1 MAFAPPRSNHAAGPA
16 RADDVADL
24 RTETLEALQR
34 HLRTVE
40 ARIEERVSG
49 RRSFL
54 WLDESPARQ
63 ARVRN
68 GQVVTERTGG
78 SGPLEVP
85 DGLIHDFIGA
95 AFIPGV
101 TLEQTITFVQDYDR
115 HEDFYGP
122 EVIDS
127 RVISREGNHFTL
139 FMRLKKKRVITVV
152 LNTLHDATFFPLG
165 PTRWH
170 SRSATTS
177 VAEVED
183 PGTPQERVLPSGTGH
198 GFMWTLNSYWRF
210 LERDNGVY
218 IECQAVSL
226 SRGIPWG
233 LGWLIG
239 PIVNDLPKESL
250 ENTLRATRD
259 GVLAAV
265 RLR

>member
-1 MAFAPPRSNHAAGPA
+1 MAAGPPGP
-16 RADDVADL
+16 DVVADL
-24 RTETLEALQR
+24 RAETMEALQR
-34 HLRTVE
+34 HVRTVE

-54 WLDESPARQ
+54 WLSESPARQ

-68 GQVVTERTGG
+68 GQIVTERVGRD
-78 SGPLEVP
+78 GPVDVP

-101 TLEQTITFVQDYDR
+101 TLEQTIAFVQDYDR
-115 HEDFYGP
+115 HENYYGP
-122 EVIDS
+122 EVMDS
-127 RVISREGNHFTL
+127 KIVSREGNHFTL
-139 FMRLKKKRVITVV
+139 FMRLKKKKVITVV
-152 LNTLHDATFFPLG
+152 LDTHHDATFFPLDR
-165 PTRWH
+165 TSWH

-183 PGTPQERVLPSGTGH
+183 PGTPRERVLPAGTGH

-259 GVLAAV
+259 GVLAPA
-265 RLR
+265 RRR